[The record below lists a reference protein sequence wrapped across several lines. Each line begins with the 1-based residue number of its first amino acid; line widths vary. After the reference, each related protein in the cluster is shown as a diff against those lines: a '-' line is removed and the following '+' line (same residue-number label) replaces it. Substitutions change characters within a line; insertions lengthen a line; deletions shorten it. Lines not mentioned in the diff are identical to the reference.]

1 MTEVEALRN
10 KKKLLV
16 VLVVLAVA
24 IVGLVVAILVVSLIG
39 GEQEEAEFEW
49 NDYILPDELLGDDL
63 SPEDQVIKEVS
74 IMMQDPNI
82 SEEDIEKYYDRV
94 IEDAKNGGDNKLAV
108 KVTIQKMD
116 FLAVVISDCA
126 KAKEYVDGIDL
137 ASYSEGEKEY
147 LASYVISMAGWCDD
161 RDLQNRWERI
171 YDEN

>member
-94 IEDAKNGGDNKLAV
+94 IEDGLFGGSNK
-108 KVTIQKMD
+108 
-116 FLAVVISDCA
+116 
-126 KAKEYVDGIDL
+126 
-137 ASYSEGEKEY
+137 
-147 LASYVISMAGWCDD
+147 
-161 RDLQNRWERI
+161 
-171 YDEN
+171 